1 MTGNSDIASSNV
13 VSAEVNG
20 AAQLSGP
27 VLRYFRLLDYPLVA
41 LSTAVIV
48 VVGLLVL
55 PPIWTLLRTSFA
67 NTMPD
72 LSTAGFTLD
81 NYFSLVTGR
90 NLAISAVNT
99 IVFATSATTLSL
111 IIGGILA
118 WLVERTDAPS
128 KALPMSPPSYRWG
141 RLTSCMS
148 RPGSIC
154 RAGPDR
160 STIFIAPGSIRRRRR
175 SMSTA

>member
-1 MTGNSDIASSNV
+1 VTGNSDIASSNV

-111 IIGGILA
+111 IIGGL
-118 WLVERTDAPS
+118 LNGPMPRS
-128 KALPMSPPSYRWG
+128 KALRMSPPSYRWG
-141 RLTSCMS
+141 PLTSCMS

-154 RAGPDR
+154 WAGPDR